1 MLATLLR
8 QPGYDTCHDSCLV
21 TTTSSSRPAFTERAI
36 ERLFAMVLWALRL
49 QNTCLVLSFVKAALL
64 GSLQS

>member
-8 QPGYDTCHDSCLV
+8 QPGYDKCHDSCLV
-21 TTTSSSRPAFTERAI
+21 TTSSSRPAFTERAI

-49 QNTCLVLSFVKAALL
+49 QNTFLVLSFVKAALL